1 MTLSK
6 FCVHVKNKG
15 VSPGVT
21 EIGEALQNLDAEGS
35 HASVSHQHYEFI
47 DLN

>member
-6 FCVHVKNKG
+6 FCVQVKNKG
-15 VSPGVT
+15 ISPGVT

-35 HASVSHQHYEFI
+35 QKSVSHQYYEFI

>member
-6 FCVHVKNKG
+6 FCIQIKNKG
-15 VSPGVT
+15 VSPSVT
-21 EIGEALQNLDAEGS
+21 EIGEALQNLDAEGF
-35 HASVSHQHYEFI
+35 HASVNHQHYEFI

>member
-6 FCVHVKNKG
+6 FCVQVKNKG
-15 VSPGVT
+15 VSPSVT

-35 HASVSHQHYEFI
+35 HASVSHQDYEFI